1 MSVPVCEAQRV
12 GAAPTCRSEK
22 TAFGG
27 HLPDDG
33 SSSVAPFAARH
44 LGECASCRAVAIS
57 CSRAGCPR
65 IGEALYAWIQPTA
78 ASVAWRRAGDLLSH
92 DDCFQLA
99 IMTAFRVINTSP
111 KLAPSETLMDSD
123 PAPLL
128 RISMNNKITDAVR
141 SELRRSPNH
150 TEDIDELDDHTQ
162 LGTARPDFLSQIA
175 DRQAARAAIAE
186 LQRLI
191 EDEPHNKD
199 LFLAVFARLVDEPE
213 ALTQTE
219 IAERFGMSQA
229 TVSRTLA
236 RLRSAMRDAASRH
249 LDVPEES

>member
-1 MSVPVCEAQRV
+1 
-12 GAAPTCRSEK
+12 
-22 TAFGG
+22 
-27 HLPDDG
+27 
-33 SSSVAPFAARH
+33 
-44 LGECASCRAVAIS
+44 
-57 CSRAGCPR
+57 
-65 IGEALYAWIQPTA
+65 
-78 ASVAWRRAGDLLSH
+78 
-92 DDCFQLA
+92 
-99 IMTAFRVINTSP
+99 MTAFRVINTSP

-141 SELRRSPNH
+141 SELRRRPNH

-219 IAERFGMSQA
+219 IADRFGMSQA